1 MGKQVLL
8 LLMALSVATSA
19 AAQTK
24 FTGKVHCAKADPDY
38 SIEVGDK
45 PGHVLTARKSACTWT
60 ESTDIAGLKVK
71 SAQDVATGE
80 VNGTSVRDS
89 GYHVATMDNGDTYA
103 VHFNGNAVASK
114 DKTAA
119 ITGKWTFV
127 SGTGKLKGIKG
138 GGTYKGTSAADGSVE
153 VEVEGEYAVAA
164 KTTAPSPTKQQ

>member
-60 ESTDIAGLKVK
+60 ESTDIARTQGQEC
-71 SAQDVATGE
+71 AGR
-80 VNGTSVRDS
+80 RDRRGQRHQRS
-89 GYHVATMDNGDTYA
+89 
-103 VHFNGNAVASK
+103 
-114 DKTAA
+114 
-119 ITGKWTFV
+119 
-127 SGTGKLKGIKG
+127 
-138 GGTYKGTSAADGSVE
+138 
-153 VEVEGEYAVAA
+153 
-164 KTTAPSPTKQQ
+164 